1 MTALRALVTLA
12 GLIVSWQALVMA
24 TGLPP
29 YLLPAPTRVARA
41 LVARWDILW
50 HHTQITMLE
59 IALGLVLG
67 VLFGASCALTLAA
80 SRYARRWLMPILIA
94 SQAMPTFAIAP
105 LLVLW
110 FGYGLG
116 SKIVMAIIVIFF
128 TVASS
133 FYDGLRR
140 TEPGW
145 LDLART
151 MSATPMRILWLVRVP
166 AALPSLA
173 TGVRVAAVY
182 APVGAIIGEWV
193 GASRGLGYLMLQS
206 NARMQIDMLFAALLL
221 LATFSMALYALV
233 DALLRR
239 LIAWAPERLSDDD

>member
-1 MTALRALVTLA
+1 MIALRALVTFA
-12 GLIVSWQALVMA
+12 GLTVVWQAMVQVA
-24 TGLPP
+24 GLPH
-29 YLLPAPTRVARA
+29 YLLPAPTRVAA
-41 LVARWDILW
+41 TMVARWDILW
-50 HHTQITMLE
+50 HNAQITMIE

-80 SRYARRWLMPILIA
+80 SRHARRWLMPVLIT
-94 SQAMPTFAIAP
+94 SQAMPTFALAP

-116 SKIVMAIIVIFF
+116 SKIVMAVIIIFF

-206 NARMQIDMLFAALLL
+206 NARMQIDLLFAALIL
-221 LATFSMALYALV
+221 LAGFSMALYALV
-233 DALLRR
+233 DVLLRR
-239 LIAWAPERLSDDD
+239 LISWAPDRMPDDD

>member
-1 MTALRALVTLA
+1 MIALRAIVTVIGLLVA
-12 GLIVSWQALVMA
+12 WQILVLM
-24 TGLPP
+24 TGLPH
-29 YLLPAPTRVARA
+29 YLLPAPTRVAAA
-41 LVARWDILW
+41 LVERWDILW
-50 HHTQITMLE
+50 HNAQITIVE
-59 IALGLVLG
+59 IVLGLLLG

-80 SRYARRWLMPILIA
+80 SRHARRWLMPILIA

-166 AALPSLA
+166 AALPSFA

-221 LATFSMALYALV
+221 LAGFSMTLYALV
-233 DALLRR
+233 DMLLRR
-239 LIAWAPERLSDDD
+239 LIDWAPDRIDDDD